1 MERRKLVRDRLTYP
15 IQGISV
21 ILALIYLSPFVSS
34 LLNYAAFLM
43 CMYRLMKYDERVFSV
58 DYCCLISVATVFAL
72 PGGFSLVVVLSL
84 LAEFWFVVRDGAVL
98 DSAMAVLFLLV
109 CYLMLRIQSSVSGFV
124 LCVSQLLIFHRMLSF
139 ADTQTILLDIGAFVL
154 SVLTSS
160 VYALVFRKTSAMTA
174 IVGREVLAYYGS
186 SLTRFQGLFR
196 DPNYYMSL
204 VIMAIV
210 LLTLLYFKKY
220 ISKALFSAGI
230 VCMFFFGALTYSK
243 TFLFLICL
251 YWGLCF
257 FYLLRARRYI
267 FAAAF
272 SVGTVVL
279 AIILFIG
286 MFFVLPI
293 GLESLIKMA
302 LPEQDLVVNLLGG
315 VIRICVFLG
324 YILAVS
330 QLKEIRRVFQYHGA
344 EHKTIHCYEHGL
356 ELTPEN
362 ARSFPRLHVRCGTA
376 FLIMVMIIAILVYTI
391 IPLNLL
397 IEGWGISGP
406 AAFALLIV
414 VRIALMPLIAG
425 ISYEITVK
433 WAGSHPEN
441 PLVRIVL
448 WPGMQMQRLTT
459 NEPDDSML
467 ECAIEAM
474 RLVLDREKEE
484 LQNATN

>member
-43 CMYRLMKYDERVFSV
+43 CMYRLVKYDERVFSV

-84 LAEFWFVVRDGAVL
+84 LAEFWFVVRDGVVL

-139 ADTQTILLDIGAFVL
+139 ADTQTVLLDIGAFVL

-160 VYALVFRKTSAMTA
+160 AYALVFRKTSAMTA

-279 AIILFIG
+279 AIILSNTLFATTLYRITSASSVSELTTGRTDMFEEYWREIISSPVTMLFGKGLSAQLLKKGTHNLFLEIQYYVGAIGLTLYLFYFGALVVRMQKKSAAGCYPARLFSNSPLIVFIVLFSSLQG
-286 MFFVLPI
+286 MFSISVYT
-293 GLESLIKMA
+293 
-302 LPEQDLVVNLLGG
+302 LL
-315 VIRICVFLG
+315 
-324 YILAVS
+324 YLAV
-330 QLKEIRRVFQYHGA
+330 
-344 EHKTIHCYEHGL
+344 
-356 ELTPEN
+356 
-362 ARSFPRLHVRCGTA
+362 
-376 FLIMVMIIAILVYTI
+376 IAIAVPQKDCLQ
-391 IPLNLL
+391 
-397 IEGWGISGP
+397 GKR
-406 AAFALLIV
+406 A
-414 VRIALMPLIAG
+414 
-425 ISYEITVK
+425 VK
-433 WAGSHPEN
+433 
-441 PLVRIVL
+441 
-448 WPGMQMQRLTT
+448 
-459 NEPDDSML
+459 
-467 ECAIEAM
+467 
-474 RLVLDREKEE
+474 
-484 LQNATN
+484 

>member
-43 CMYRLMKYDERVFSV
+43 CMYRLVKYDERVFSV

-257 FYLLRARRYI
+257 FYLLRAGRYI

-279 AIILFIG
+279 AIILSNTLFATTLYRITSASSVSELTTGRTDMFEEYWREIISSPCTMLFGKGLSAQLLKKGTHNLFLEIQYYVGAIGLTLYLFYFGALVVRMQKKSAAGCYPSRLFSNSPLIVFIVLFSSLQG
-286 MFFVLPI
+286 MFSISVYT
-293 GLESLIKMA
+293 
-302 LPEQDLVVNLLGG
+302 LL
-315 VIRICVFLG
+315 
-324 YILAVS
+324 YLAV
-330 QLKEIRRVFQYHGA
+330 
-344 EHKTIHCYEHGL
+344 
-356 ELTPEN
+356 
-362 ARSFPRLHVRCGTA
+362 
-376 FLIMVMIIAILVYTI
+376 IAIAVPQKDCLQ
-391 IPLNLL
+391 
-397 IEGWGISGP
+397 GKR
-406 AAFALLIV
+406 A
-414 VRIALMPLIAG
+414 
-425 ISYEITVK
+425 VK
-433 WAGSHPEN
+433 
-441 PLVRIVL
+441 
-448 WPGMQMQRLTT
+448 
-459 NEPDDSML
+459 
-467 ECAIEAM
+467 
-474 RLVLDREKEE
+474 
-484 LQNATN
+484 

>member
-43 CMYRLMKYDERVFSV
+43 CMYRLVKYDERVFSV
-58 DYCCLISVATVFAL
+58 DYCCLISAATVFAL

-279 AIILFIG
+279 AIILSNTLFATTLYRITSASSVSELTTGRTDMFEEYWREIISSPVTMLFGKGLSAQLLKKGTHNLFLEIQYYVGAIGLTLYLFYFGALVVRMQKKYAAGCYPSRLFSNSPLIVFIVLFSSLQG
-286 MFFVLPI
+286 MFSISVYT
-293 GLESLIKMA
+293 
-302 LPEQDLVVNLLGG
+302 LL
-315 VIRICVFLG
+315 
-324 YILAVS
+324 YLAV
-330 QLKEIRRVFQYHGA
+330 
-344 EHKTIHCYEHGL
+344 
-356 ELTPEN
+356 
-362 ARSFPRLHVRCGTA
+362 
-376 FLIMVMIIAILVYTI
+376 IAIAVPQKDCLQ
-391 IPLNLL
+391 
-397 IEGWGISGP
+397 GKR
-406 AAFALLIV
+406 A
-414 VRIALMPLIAG
+414 
-425 ISYEITVK
+425 VK
-433 WAGSHPEN
+433 
-441 PLVRIVL
+441 
-448 WPGMQMQRLTT
+448 
-459 NEPDDSML
+459 
-467 ECAIEAM
+467 
-474 RLVLDREKEE
+474 
-484 LQNATN
+484 

>member
-43 CMYRLMKYDERVFSV
+43 CMYRLVKYDERVFSV

-98 DSAMAVLFLLV
+98 DSVMAVLFLLV

-139 ADTQTILLDIGAFVL
+139 ADTQTVLLDIGAFVL

-220 ISKALFSAGI
+220 ISKTLFSAGI

-279 AIILFIG
+279 AIILSNTLFATTLYRITSASSVSELTTGRTDMFEEYWREIISSPVTMLFGKGLSAQLLKKGTHNLFLEIQYYVGAIGLTLYLFYFGALVVRMQKKYAAGCYPSRLFSNSPLIVFIVLFSSLQG
-286 MFFVLPI
+286 MFSISVYT
-293 GLESLIKMA
+293 
-302 LPEQDLVVNLLGG
+302 LL
-315 VIRICVFLG
+315 
-324 YILAVS
+324 YLAV
-330 QLKEIRRVFQYHGA
+330 
-344 EHKTIHCYEHGL
+344 
-356 ELTPEN
+356 
-362 ARSFPRLHVRCGTA
+362 
-376 FLIMVMIIAILVYTI
+376 IAIAVPQKDCLQ
-391 IPLNLL
+391 
-397 IEGWGISGP
+397 GKR
-406 AAFALLIV
+406 A
-414 VRIALMPLIAG
+414 
-425 ISYEITVK
+425 VK
-433 WAGSHPEN
+433 
-441 PLVRIVL
+441 
-448 WPGMQMQRLTT
+448 
-459 NEPDDSML
+459 
-467 ECAIEAM
+467 
-474 RLVLDREKEE
+474 
-484 LQNATN
+484 